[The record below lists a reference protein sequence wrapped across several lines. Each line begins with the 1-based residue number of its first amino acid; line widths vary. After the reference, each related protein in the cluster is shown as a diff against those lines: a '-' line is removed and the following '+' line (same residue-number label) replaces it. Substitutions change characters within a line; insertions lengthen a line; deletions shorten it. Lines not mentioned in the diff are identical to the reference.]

1 MKYGY
6 VTTDDVRVYVALN
19 LTEITNLIKLL
30 EGAPS
35 DDANDGWFWRKM
47 SEQLRAIHK
56 QAGISLGSEGEYI
69 KDHKL
74 SQEKVDA

>member
-6 VTTDDVRVYVALN
+6 ITTDDVKVYVAIS
-19 LTEITNLIKLL
+19 LTEITQLIKLL

-35 DDANDGWFWRKM
+35 DDATEGWFWRRM

-56 QAGISLGSEGEYI
+56 QAGISLGSEAEYI
-69 KDHKL
+69 KEHKL

>member
-6 VTTDDVRVYVALN
+6 VSTDDIKVYVALN
-19 LTEITNLIKLL
+19 FTEITNLIKLL

-35 DDANDGWFWRKM
+35 DDESAGWRWRKM
-47 SEQLRAIHK
+47 SEELRSIHK
-56 QAGISLGSEGEYI
+56 QAGISLGLEGAYI

>member
-6 VTTDDVRVYVALN
+6 VSTDDVKVYVAIS

-35 DDANDGWFWRKM
+35 DDASDGWRWRKM
-47 SEQLRAIHK
+47 SEELRSIHK
-56 QAGISLGSEGEYI
+56 QAGISLGLEGAYI